1 MATVA
6 GGNLV
11 MFPNPLASES
21 ENLTREDSIVVSL
34 FTNSL
39 LVNRETAMLSRLGA
53 TMASVVGNF

>member
-1 MATVA
+1 
-6 GGNLV
+6 
-11 MFPNPLASES
+11 MFPIPLASES

-39 LVNRETAMLSRLGA
+39 FANREMAMLSRLGA